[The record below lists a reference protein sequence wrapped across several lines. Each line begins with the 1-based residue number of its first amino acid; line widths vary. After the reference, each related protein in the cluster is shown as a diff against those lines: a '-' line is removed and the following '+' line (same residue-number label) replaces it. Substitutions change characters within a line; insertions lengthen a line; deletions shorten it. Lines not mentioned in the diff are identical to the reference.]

1 MRGRD
6 VAPDASL
13 PFHRMTSATEQ
24 HGSVSTTDGI
34 VVRVT
39 PSFMPDH
46 SDPEANRYI
55 FSYTIHIANE
65 STRPVTLQSRHW
77 VVVDA
82 NGNRQDVEGEGVIGK
97 QPRIDAGG
105 RFEYSSWC
113 PLNTPWGTME
123 GHYMLLDADGRE
135 FEVAIGRFYLVSDDA

>member
-1 MRGRD
+1 
-6 VAPDASL
+6 
-13 PFHRMTSATEQ
+13 MTSTTEQ
-24 HGSVSTTDGI
+24 REHGSVSTTGGI

-39 PSFMPDH
+39 PSYMPDH

-55 FSYTIHIANE
+55 FSYTIHVANE
-65 STRPVTLQSRHW
+65 SDRAVTLHARHW

-82 NGNRQDVEGEGVIGK
+82 NGQRQDVEGEGVIGQ
-97 QPRIDAGG
+97 QPRIEPGS

-123 GHYMLLDADGRE
+123 GHYTLLDGDGDE
-135 FEVAIGRFYLVSDDA
+135 FEVEIGRFYLVSE